1 MSENTSDPDR
11 IERDLDQTR
20 SRLGSHLSELQER
33 LSPGQV
39 IDDVM
44 AYFRG
49 SEGADFGRNLLE
61 SVRANPLPAALTGIG
76 VAWLMASNSRP
87 ATAAGSTG
95 SSVGYAGRERTA
107 APASRRVHVYR
118 GPSGS
123 IASSHGDDVAARVR
137 AAELGVT
144 RQTGEAEHAY
154 SARMDEARGK
164 AMGLARQAQ
173 ESAESFGQ
181 RIRDALQSA
190 KQTVAESAGSLRES
204 AGNLRDQASS
214 AASSAA
220 ASMGDVAH
228 GASQGISQYA
238 GSAAQSVSGAAQS
251 ASDVLARGG
260 RRAGAAGGDLVSSLV
275 ESPVLLGALGLA
287 AGAMLGILLP
297 QSEQEEAALGDI
309 AGQARE
315 TASGLAQEA
324 ADRGGKVAEAVIDAG
339 RESAQSHGLTG
350 NKSAGELTNAALSGD
365 LAGNAKNVA
374 QDVLRAGD
382 EAVRGEAA
390 GRKDKEG
397 PQPK

>member
-39 IDDVM
+39 IDDAM

-49 SEGADFGRNLLE
+49 SEGADFGRNLLD

-76 VAWLMASNSRP
+76 LAWLMASGSRP
-87 ATAAGSTG
+87 ASAGGSAAYLGQEQIE
-95 SSVGYAGRERTA
+95 AR
-107 APASRRVHVYR
+107 PSRRVHVYR
-118 GPSGS
+118 GPGGS
-123 IASSHGDDVAARVR
+123 VAEGGYGQDVAERVR
-137 AAELGVT
+137 TAELGVS
-144 RQTGEAEHAY
+144 RQTGEAEHTY
-154 SARMDEARGK
+154 SARLDEARGK

-190 KQTVAESAGSLRES
+190 KQTVSESAGSLRES

-220 ASMGDVAH
+220 ASMSDATRST
-228 GASQGISQYA
+228 AQQLSRYA
-238 GSAAQSVSGAAQS
+238 GGAAQS
-251 ASDVLARGG
+251 MTGAAGSATDALARGG
-260 RRAGAAGGDLVSSLV
+260 RKAGQAGGDLVSSLV

-287 AGAMLGILLP
+287 AGAVLGVLLP

-309 AGQARE
+309 AGQARD

-339 RESAQSHGLTG
+339 RESAQSHGLAG
-350 NKSAGELTNAALSGD
+350 GKSAGEITDAALSGD

-382 EAVRGEAA
+382 EAIRGEMA
-390 GRKDKEG
+390 GGKDQGVQK
-397 PQPK
+397 PK